1 MMDAPT
7 SSRLRRRTLL
17 IGSAALP
24 ITLMLSLRRVAAW
37 QGVADATLLASGEAG
52 RGTAAPMAWQVV
64 RDVAEVGAAA
74 TFEQRALGF
83 AVASALFT
91 PLMLTEETTGSQTRL
106 EPGEAALVGG
116 GRSQRIASLG
126 SAPQAY
132 LRLELVPAA
141 RAGDAGGDRLLF
153 VGPVFDAPAG
163 PVTLTLSR
171 AELGEGD
178 RLSLP
183 PGAGETL
190 ILVEQGEVDLEV
202 GEAAPRERLQTTVGS
217 DTVYAA
223 RTVAS
228 ASTLYGARD
237 ATSVLF
243 AAFA

>member
-7 SSRLRRRTLL
+7 RSRFRRRTLL
-17 IGSAALP
+17 IGK
-24 ITLMLSLRRVAAW
+24 
-37 QGVADATLLASGEAG
+37 AG
-52 RGTAAPMAWQVV
+52 RSSAAPMAWQVV
-64 RDVAEVGAAA
+64 RDVAQVGSAAV
-74 TFEQRALGF
+74 FEQRALGF

-91 PLMLTEETTGSQTRL
+91 PLMLTDEMTGSQTRL
-106 EPGEAALVGG
+106 EPGEAAMVGG
-116 GRSQRIASLG
+116 GKSQRIASLG
-126 SAPQAY
+126 SSPQAF
-132 LRLELVPAA
+132 LRLELVPAT
-141 RAGDAGGDRLLF
+141 RAGDAAGDHLLF
-153 VGPVFDAPAG
+153 VGPVFDAPGG
-163 PVTLTLSR
+163 PVTFSLSR
-171 AELGEGD
+171 AELGEGE
-178 RLSLP
+178 SIALP

-237 ATSVLF
+237 ATSVLI